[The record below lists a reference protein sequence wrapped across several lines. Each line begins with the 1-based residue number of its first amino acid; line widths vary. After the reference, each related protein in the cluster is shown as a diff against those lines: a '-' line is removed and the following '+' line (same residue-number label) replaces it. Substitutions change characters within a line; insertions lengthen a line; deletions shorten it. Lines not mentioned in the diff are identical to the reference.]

1 MKEVWIKKTVYRR
14 YLVLDSEIDE
24 VKNILE
30 YGSGNISELIEDV
43 YDKNKDVEYDGERAV
58 LPIEYSISDV

>member
-43 YDKNKDVEYDGERAV
+43 YDKNKDVEYDDERVV